1 MDNNLDSPQLG
12 NFSIQDT
19 MEGMGSQE
27 LLNDLFATDSA
38 TSNPDDVKDINSG
51 DGKDNNPAPPPPAK
65 KTAKPAATT
74 SNDDQGGDD
83 DKSDEDASKSIQDF
97 LLGGDDEEGEDDEE
111 DLAPAAKAKK
121 PAAEDTEDQE
131 DTDDEDGDEAPAE
144 STFTSLS
151 KDLFKLGVFTEGDED
166 EEPITTPEQFLER
179 FNAEKKK
186 GAIEVVNNFI
196 GQFGEDYQ
204 QAFDAIFVKGV
215 NPKEYFGTY
224 NNIQSFSEMDLSQES
239 NQVAVIKQ
247 ALADQGFEAEDIDTE
262 VERLKNYGDLETVA
276 TKHHKVLVKKEAV
289 KLQQLEQ
296 DRQAQ
301 LQQQQAIK
309 QQYTQNVNQVLQE
322 KLKAKE
328 FDGIPLNP
336 KLAGELQDF
345 LVTDKYK
352 TNSGETLTEF
362 DKAILELK
370 RPENHATK
378 VKLALLMKIMEKDP
392 TLSTIQK
399 TGITKKSNE
408 LFGEVAR
415 QAQKSSVKSKST
427 SKPTSWFQ

>member
-1 MDNNLDSPQLG
+1 MENNLDSPQMG

-19 MEGMGSQE
+19 MEMGMGNQE
-27 LLNDLFATDSA
+27 LLSDLFAPDTA
-38 TSNPDDVKDINSG
+38 TGSPDDIKDINSG
-51 DGKDNNPAPPPPAK
+51 DDKGGTPAPAPAK

-74 SNDDQGGDD
+74 SEEEGTEGD
-83 DKSDEDASKSIQDF
+83 KPAEDPSKSIQDF
-97 LLGGDDEEGEDDEE
+97 LLGGDDEEGEEDETP
-111 DLAPAAKAKK
+111 APAAKAKDK
-121 PAAEDTEDQE
+121 PAAEEE
-131 DTDDEDGDEAPAE
+131 GGEEEEGDEAPE
-144 STFTSLS
+144 STFSSLA
-151 KDLFKLGVFTEGDED
+151 KDLFKLGVFSQDDDDED

-186 GAIEVVNNFI
+186 GAVDIVQNFI

-215 NPKEYFGTY
+215 NPKEYFGAFTA
-224 NNIQSFSEMDLSQES
+224 IQNFTEMDLSQEN

-247 ALADQGFEAEDIDTE
+247 ALADQGFEPEDIDTE

-276 TKHHKVLVKKEAV
+276 TKHHKVLVKKEAS
-289 KLQQLEQ
+289 KLQQMEQ
-296 DRQAQ
+296 EKQAQ

-309 QQYTQNVNQVLQE
+309 QQYVQNVNQVLQE

-352 TNSGETLTEF
+352 TGSGETLTEF
-362 DKAILELK
+362 DRTILELK

-415 QAQKSSVKSKST
+415 QAQKSSVKSKPS